1 MLTHVVFFRFADLSV
16 AADARDR
23 LMALRGQVPS
33 LQHIE
38 AGVDITRSARSFDL
52 ALITRFE
59 NAAGLHAYAEH
70 PAHLEVLTWLRT
82 VAEQTAAVDFVD

>member
-1 MLTHVVFFRFADLSV
+1 MLTHLVFFRFADLSI

-23 LMALRGQVPS
+23 LLALRGQIPS

-59 NAAGLHAYAEH
+59 DAGGLQAYAEH
-70 PAHLEVLTWLRT
+70 PAHQEVLTWLRT